1 MALGDMR
8 IYAAK
13 SVTHGIVSI
22 GSATNFGI
30 ATSATKARDPG
41 CVDSPGPAEEITVDR
56 HIAVTIFARD
66 PAELMALVEAAAAN
80 LVVTIVGEGGA
91 TKTLTIKNVVFNDPP
106 SVDAPA
112 KDAGGVAGVSS
123 ISGIAEWGSAD
134 TWALMM
140 VWS

>member
-1 MALGDMR
+1 MAVGDKR
-8 IYAAK
+8 IYAARSATHGTTAIN
-13 SVTHGIVSI
+13 SVTH
-22 GSATNFGI
+22 FGV
-30 ATSATKARDPG
+30 ATSSSKARDPG
-41 CVDSPGPAEEITVDR
+41 AAGSPGPAEEITTDR
-56 HIAVTIFARD
+56 NIAVTIFALD
-66 PAELMALVEAAAAN
+66 PDELMALVEAAAAN
-80 LVVTIVGEGGA
+80 LVVTVVGEAGA

-123 ISGIAEWGSAD
+123 ISGVANWGTSD